1 MIRIVTLVII
11 SVAAMSTARAQQAF
25 TLEEAVQYGIR
36 NHASARYDTI
46 KIRDADAQIR
56 SLKATGLPQVN
67 GAVDYNYFIEV
78 PQLVIPKEFDPT
90 GQGGSVSFQLRNS
103 LAMGV
108 NMGMLAFDGSY
119 IVALKAAKSYRDFVA
134 IQAQQTPVNLRNSI
148 TQAYYSV
155 LLAQRNRD
163 QLAKNL
169 TVLQELRKETAAII
183 ESGFSEKLDVDRIDL
198 SINTLETTLKNLDR
212 GLDIVKSLLKF
223 QMQYPADQ
231 DIVLKD
237 SFDDL
242 FRQAALTDEQSV
254 ASLNLNNRVEY
265 RLLGK
270 GIELAGLDL
279 ERYRKG
285 YLPSLSIIGSFQRTL
300 QSDNIFRSGG
310 FWLPTS
316 VVGLSLSVPIFDGFM
331 KQANIQRARLT
342 LEKTRLD
349 RSEFERAVNLEVKNA
364 RESYLNALETV
375 KDREK
380 AVLLAE
386 EIFKVAQVKYRE
398 GVGSSFEVRQA
409 EADLYSAQANFI
421 SAQYEVINSRF
432 ALQQA
437 LGVYTR

>member
-1 MIRIVTLVII
+1 MMRILTLIVICI
-11 SVAAMSTARAQQAF
+11 AAAGSVRAQQAF

-46 KIRDADAQIR
+46 KIMDADAQIR

-242 FRQAALTDEQSV
+242 FRQAAMTDEQSV
-254 ASLNLNNRVEY
+254 ATLNLNNRVEY

-375 KDREK
+375 KDRER

-432 ALQQA
+432 ALQRA
-437 LGVYTR
+437 LGIYTG